1 MLQQITADGCKTNGS
16 LYAALV
22 SQALPNNYAAGLQ
35 SLTSFQKYQQLAS
48 RPILDSVLR
57 QGTTTVQTAL
67 DTFRPLAAEAG
78 QVKSTAL
85 NFAARDLCLKRG
97 IMDQYDFCDDLNPNS
112 VAPFALDCLQKAFL
126 RGGGQAAGSAYPT
139 PQNHAEWNALGR
151 WQAVLDKIRGLKA
164 QTSAKNEI
172 VQRKALTELLGIQR
186 EAYSIKQIAKI
197 QGIEVLWFNRG
208 SNMFIGRRIRAGADV
223 DFPRFS
229 TGGEVDA
236 TGLQDFVEYLALT
249 NLRPPTT
256 QQIRLRLENDDGILY
271 TMNTNLDSVNTRGK
285 FSDSP
290 NSFGANWDQAPTR
303 YDAKTCWSLK
313 ANGPNY
319 INGWWQETGGFAHSQ
334 VFYAPCNG
342 GSWQAIPT
350 EWFSLTQEVDAPML
364 SFQAT
369 DAGFIER
376 RMPTFFELVQSGTN
390 LVTTTRTEL
399 PYSGLLNFI
408 PKTGSATLKRAM
420 AMNAWR
426 TMTISFIPGMNATSS
441 ILFSNGTNL
450 TIRLQG
456 QDVQFEF
463 RSATL
468 TATHVARNV
477 LVLDGKTPHYIYLNM
492 RSDFDSRY
500 PNRLTLAVGTHQAW
514 LSGAISLGVLGNN
527 VQSFTTAGN
536 QPLFNKSDSMQVQI
550 GDKNRIITAA
560 MQLGFLRFFDYELDT
575 RDILRDLKSDWQMAY
590 YV

>member
-1 MLQQITADGCKTNGS
+1 MFRALATLQKEERGGQRESKSREGFQNMNHAAYVAKQTTTFNQQYPNMYPTGLPTSATQTPQRSLAGAGAALQTWDPTTRQSSLRDIDIATYATSVELNLDIQAESQRCKTTSLDALLNTQDPNKTLRCGWMYKKGARGDRPTTSEGAFGTRKGPAGFMKAPDGRWFWNLEEAKKNVLGDLCASMTSCKDVGTDAFQGCAYSKTRGIGVPVDAQGLVLYPKDAKYSAPQSSLVTNSASCPAPPAPGSPQYQLQRSRDVCTPMPNGQLSRDCMLQQITAAGCKTDGS

-208 SNMFIGRRIRAGADV
+208 SNMFIGRRIRAGANV

-229 TGGEVDA
+229 
-236 TGLQDFVEYLALT
+236 
-249 NLRPPTT
+249 
-256 QQIRLRLENDDGILY
+256 I
-271 TMNTNLDSVNTRGK
+271 
-285 FSDSP
+285 
-290 NSFGANWDQAPTR
+290 
-303 YDAKTCWSLK
+303 
-313 ANGPNY
+313 
-319 INGWWQETGGFAHSQ
+319 
-334 VFYAPCNG
+334 
-342 GSWQAIPT
+342 
-350 EWFSLTQEVDAPML
+350 
-364 SFQAT
+364 
-369 DAGFIER
+369 
-376 RMPTFFELVQSGTN
+376 
-390 LVTTTRTEL
+390 
-399 PYSGLLNFI
+399 
-408 PKTGSATLKRAM
+408 
-420 AMNAWR
+420 
-426 TMTISFIPGMNATSS
+426 
-441 ILFSNGTNL
+441 
-450 TIRLQG
+450 
-456 QDVQFEF
+456 
-463 RSATL
+463 
-468 TATHVARNV
+468 
-477 LVLDGKTPHYIYLNM
+477 
-492 RSDFDSRY
+492 
-500 PNRLTLAVGTHQAW
+500 
-514 LSGAISLGVLGNN
+514 
-527 VQSFTTAGN
+527 
-536 QPLFNKSDSMQVQI
+536 
-550 GDKNRIITAA
+550 
-560 MQLGFLRFFDYELDT
+560 FL
-575 RDILRDLKSDWQMAY
+575 I
-590 YV
+590 